1 MHFRSI
7 ELYRQNLRRQSGE
20 DSPESSPDPEQPE
33 SCDQSSQQDH
43 VAMEID
49 DNQNTEPIATEAES
63 MPTTQPIQNED
74 MSTDK
79 SSNLTPCAT
88 PETSF
93 SDVSQSDISI
103 EESPAS
109 TKKTKAKTRRGK
121 RKREPSVEDIYQNKL
136 WRTQMPKEKN
146 WETIYEEP
154 KENKK
159 GAVELISSRKFKRL
173 MDFEESYT
181 LNKMKKRRQ
190 KAKKQGW
197 KPLSKAKN
205 AKMERLVEE
214 KIMALDAELMD
225 IEESNTSI
233 AETLATLGEPE
244 VVAAKM
250 DASCVSSPSKQP
262 LGISV
267 IAEVHEPEHGLKLDI
282 VKTLDNNNKGDPKES
297 NKGVSSKKKGKKSL
311 KAFESSLDV
320 ISEGSELDNFHS
332 SKPDSLQQETMSEPS
347 NADHAKVNPNKL
359 LMPEQ
364 SNVTSR
370 SMQNESVFFTPC
382 GTPSEHDN
390 KNSGTNRKYTKKAAS
405 LAPSCGSIPEEVEE
419 EDIFYTPAKTV
430 SEMVAYKSPAE
441 THSIPVATHE
451 IDNSGVKNMPHSSLP
466 EGQGHTQDDSA
477 KGSAVKEETLSP
489 NSSGGSG
496 DSLAL
501 HKTSRHEEVAD
512 ISGIEIL
519 SP

>member
-1 MHFRSI
+1 M
-7 ELYRQNLRRQSGE
+7 SG
-20 DSPESSPDPEQPE
+20 
-33 SCDQSSQQDH
+33 DQSSQQDH

-49 DNQNTEPIATEAES
+49 DNQSTEPLTTEAES
-63 MPTTQPIQNED
+63 IPTTQPIQNED
-74 MSTDK
+74 MSLDK
-79 SSNLTPCAT
+79 ASNLTPCAT

-159 GAVELISSRKFKRL
+159 GAMELISSRKFKRL

-225 IEESNTSI
+225 IEDANTSI
-233 AETLATLGEPE
+233 AETLATLGETG

-250 DASCVSSPSKQP
+250 EASCVSSPSKQP
-262 LGISV
+262 VRISV
-267 IAEVHEPEHGLKLDI
+267 IAEVHEPEQGLKSDN
-282 VKTLDNNNKGDPKES
+282 VKTLDENRNDKES
-297 NKGVSSKKKGKKSL
+297 SKGVSSKKKGKKSL
-311 KAFESSLDV
+311 KAFESSLGV
-320 ISEGSELDNFHS
+320 ISEGSELDSFRS
-332 SKPDSLQQETMSEPS
+332 SKSDSLQQETMSDPQEAGHPKT
-347 NADHAKVNPNKL
+347 NENKL
-359 LMPEQ
+359 SVPEQ
-364 SNVTSR
+364 LSVTSR
-370 SMQNESVFFTPC
+370 SMQNESMFYTPC
-382 GTPSEHDN
+382 GTPSEYDN
-390 KNSGTNRKYTKKAAS
+390 KNSGTNKKYTKKSAS
-405 LAPSCGSIPEEVEE
+405 LAPSCGSIPEEEE

-430 SEMVAYKSPAE
+430 SEMVAYKSPTE
-441 THSIPVATHE
+441 THSIPVATHK
-451 IDNSGVKNMPHSSLP
+451 IDNSGVKKMPHSALP

-477 KGSAVKEETLSP
+477 PGSAIKEESLSP

-501 HKTSRHEEVAD
+501 HKTTRHEEVAD